1 MPTASE
7 VRLYL
12 KGLWLLLLGDH
23 TGARYLDLSERGMWR
38 SFYSA
43 LWCLPAMLVSWL
55 WLRNAF
61 LASCPPGTKT
71 GLIYFFR
78 LAMVE
83 AICWIVPLLLI
94 GMLLFAFG
102 AREKFAPL
110 VTTMN
115 WLSLPFSYAYAV
127 LILIAFFL
135 PPLQGLIAILWLA
148 LLLSLVFAFSRIV
161 RFFIRDQSLL
171 VSAIVMTL
179 LVPGMLLSEAL
190 QRFLGVYPA

>member
-1 MPTASE
+1 MAI
-7 VRLYL
+7 
-12 KGLWLLLLGDH
+12 LLFRAVVP
-23 TGARYLDLSERGMWR
+23 ARH
-38 SFYSA
+38 A
-43 LWCLPAMLVSWL
+43 VSWL
-55 WLRNAF
+55 WLRAAF
-61 LASCPPGTKT
+61 LASYPPGTGT
-71 GLIYFFR
+71 GFIFFFR

-102 AREKFAPL
+102 AREKFVPL

-115 WLSLPFSYAYAV
+115 WLSLPFSYAYAA

>member
-1 MPTASE
+1 
-7 VRLYL
+7 
-12 KGLWLLLLGDH
+12 
-23 TGARYLDLSERGMWR
+23 
-38 SFYSA
+38 
-43 LWCLPAMLVSWL
+43 
-55 WLRNAF
+55 
-61 LASCPPGTKT
+61 
-71 GLIYFFR
+71 
-78 LAMVE
+78 MVE

-102 AREKFAPL
+102 AREKFTPL

>member
-7 VRLYL
+7 IRLYL
-12 KGLWLLLLGDH
+12 TGLWLLLLGDH
-23 TGARYLDLSERGMWR
+23 NGARYLDLSERGMWR

-55 WLRNAF
+55 WLRAAF
-61 LASCPPGTKT
+61 LASYPPGTGT
-71 GLIYFFR
+71 GFIFFFR

-94 GMLLFAFG
+94 GMLLFVFG

-148 LLLSLVFAFSRIV
+148 LEHKRAWWVSKDMDHERMHEAAQMLVGRH
-161 RFFIRDQSLL
+161 D
-171 VSAIVMTL
+171 
-179 LVPGMLLSEAL
+179 
-190 QRFLGVYPA
+190 

>member
-102 AREKFAPL
+102 AREKFAP
-110 VTTMN
+110 
-115 WLSLPFSYAYAV
+115 SS
-127 LILIAFFL
+127 
-135 PPLQGLIAILWLA
+135 PP
-148 LLLSLVFAFSRIV
+148 
-161 RFFIRDQSLL
+161 
-171 VSAIVMTL
+171 
-179 LVPGMLLSEAL
+179 
-190 QRFLGVYPA
+190 